1 MKMTAS
7 LAVSEGALLAYVQVY
22 HQYFLGPLWNVLQD
36 GLVPFGRPGVVVV
49 SATRKDRRAAPFL
62 KVKRAGSRPEGIKL
76 FQTNLYSVV
85 YGRGRGNW
93 PKR

>member
-1 MKMTAS
+1 LSSEMKMIAS
-7 LAVSEGALLAYVQVY
+7 LAVSEDALLAYAQVY
-22 HQYFLGPLWNVLQD
+22 HQKFPGVLQNVVQD
-36 GLVPFGRPGVVVV
+36 GLMPFGRPDVVVA

-85 YGRGRGNW
+85 YGRD
-93 PKR
+93 